1 MPKRRKFVKSGHATI
16 LVKNVR
22 TERDGERER
31 KEEAYECALC
41 RISGL
46 EDHIPAKK
54 KRQMSHKLWWKKVS
68 VNFAVGSSN
77 PSQMKRRIETMKKR
91 QR

>member
-1 MPKRRKFVKSGHATI
+1 MSN
-16 LVKNVR
+16 LVTLLSWLKMYEQR
-22 TERDGERER
+22 EMER

-54 KRQMSHKLWWKKVS
+54 KGQMSHKLWWKKVS